1 MTDAAESQVRRW
13 ALRKN
18 GEELT
23 VKDAVELVLAV
34 DEDAVERHEET
45 VDVLKVHCTEAVV
58 RDLAIRELQDWR
70 RESSENCQRRI
81 EAIVKAEHEERHA
94 AYESSLTADPRQLGR
109 DYADPVDSQF
119 GEHRESAFPLPDPS
133 LKDIIVGWR
142 AGKWLLGIFLIALI
156 GWGFPF
162 WADSCASQ
170 RTEKM
175 QNPTVVRTV
184 YPSPSVTP

>member
-1 MTDAAESQVRRW
+1 
-13 ALRKN
+13 
-18 GEELT
+18 
-23 VKDAVELVLAV
+23 
-34 DEDAVERHEET
+34 VERHEET
-45 VDVLKVHCTEAVV
+45 VGVLKAHCTEAVV

-94 AYESSLTADPRQLGR
+94 AYETSLTAR
-109 DYADPVDSQF
+109 DYADPADSQF
-119 GEHRESAFPLPDPS
+119 GEHRETAFPLPDPS

-142 AGKWLLGIFLIALI
+142 AGKWLLGILIIALV
-156 GWGFPF
+156 GWALPF

>member
-45 VDVLKVHCTEAVV
+45 VGVLKAHCTEAVV

-70 RESSENCQRRI
+70 RESAENCQRRI
-81 EAIVKAEHEERHA
+81 EAIVRAEHEERHA
-94 AYESSLTADPRQLGR
+94 AYESNLKDDARLAGDG
-109 DYADPVDSQF
+109 
-119 GEHRESAFPLPDPS
+119 S
-133 LKDIIVGWR
+133 LKTTPPRPGFLGTESEMWYSYKLV
-142 AGKWLLGIFLIALI
+142 KWLAIILTVAVL
-156 GWGFPF
+156 GWGLPF

-184 YPSPSVTP
+184 YPSPSATP